1 MIFNIAVPTREGDMV
16 DEHFG
21 HCEYFTIFKVDEETK
36 TIISKEKLDSPE
48 GCGCKSNIIHTFLEK
63 EVDVMLAG
71 GIGGGAVAMLESCG
85 IGVFNGCCGQTD
97 EVVLRFL
104 NGEVCNQG
112 ACCNHEGCGEHH
124 HEGCGHHNC
133 N

>member
-1 MIFNIAVPTREGDMV
+1 MV

-21 HCEYFTIFKVDEETK
+21 HCEYFTIFKVDDETR

-63 EVDVMLAG
+63 EIDVMLAG
-71 GIGGGAVAMLESCG
+71 GIGGGAVAMLESSG
-85 IGVFNGCCGQTD
+85 IGVFNGCSGPTS
-97 EVVLRFL
+97 EVVLNFL
-104 NGEVCNQG
+104 NGKIYAQG
-112 ACCNHEGCGEHH
+112 ECCSHH
-124 HEGCGHHNC
+124 HDGCEHSCDHHHC

>member
-63 EVDVMLAG
+63 EIDVMLAG
-71 GIGGGAVAMLESCG
+71 GIGGGAVAMLESRG
-85 IGVFNGCCGQTD
+85 IGVFNGCGGKTD
-97 EVVLRFL
+97 EAVLRFL
-104 NGEVCNQG
+104 NGEVCGQG
-112 ACCNHEGCGEHH
+112 VCCNHEGCGEHH

>member
-1 MIFNIAVPTREGDMV
+1 MIFNIAIPTREGDMV

-21 HCEYFTIFKVDEETK
+21 HCEYFTLFKVDDETK

-63 EVDVMLAG
+63 EIDVMLAG
-71 GIGGGAVAMLESCG
+71 GIGGGAVAMLESSG
-85 IGVFNGCCGQTD
+85 IGVFNGCSGPTS
-97 EVVLRFL
+97 EVVLNFL
-104 NGEVCNQG
+104 NGKIYAQG
-112 ACCNHEGCGEHH
+112 ECCSHH
-124 HEGCGHHNC
+124 HDGCEHSCDHHHC